1 MSSPVLVWLRS
12 QLFLSWYLFI
22 GLEWEWKKSVANI
35 CLVIKGKAK
44 SLDREDVVGIRKRTR
59 LCTCRKSNEIFTT
72 FFYTNYLQTWL
83 YDSFCEALYKSLRM
97 CSLSTLFCFEHT
109 QKMETFKFKDGNFLP
124 SIVHIGWAK
133 VFQIHSLHPLFTAS
147 NSTCMSFE
155 ERLEMH
161 LFWVWFPM
169 GINYMKIDGIVSQI
183 LSHYRLL
190 QNIEYSCL
198 YYTVGPCCFLC
209 IF

>member
-97 CSLSTLFCFEHT
+97 DVVWALSSALNIHRRWKLSSL
-109 QKMETFKFKDGNFLP
+109 KMETFYHLLYTLDELKYFK
-124 SIVHIGWAK
+124 SILYTPCLLLVTQHA
-133 VFQIHSLHPLFTAS
+133 
-147 NSTCMSFE
+147 
-155 ERLEMH
+155 
-161 LFWVWFPM
+161 WVLR
-169 GINYMKIDGIVSQI
+169 KD
-183 LSHYRLL
+183 
-190 QNIEYSCL
+190 
-198 YYTVGPCCFLC
+198 
-209 IF
+209 